1 MNDKTL
7 NFIYKEI
14 LGQYDASVVD
24 DCENYK
30 DAFMKGVLMGLLSI
44 KFLQESLQDQEAG
57 QQ

>member
-7 NFIYKEI
+7 ILIYKEI
-14 LGQYDASVVD
+14 LDGYDPDVVSA
-24 DCENYK
+24 CENYK
-30 DAFMKGVLMGLLSI
+30 EVFMRGVLMGLLSI